1 MIEKGILLG
10 DRYEIIGRIGTG
22 GMADVYKARDQKLNR
37 YVAIK
42 VLKQS
47 FSDDENFVSRFHT
60 EAQAAASLMHPN
72 VVNVY
77 DYGIDRGHY
86 FMVMELVD
94 GITLKKYIE
103 RKGKLTAKEVISI
116 VIQIASGLDSAHRNN
131 LIHRDIKPQNIMIS
145 REGKVK
151 VTDFGIAK
159 AVTSNTVS
167 TNAMGSVH
175 YTSPEQAR
183 GGFSDI
189 RSDVYSLGVTMYE
202 MVTGRVPFD
211 GESTVAIAMKHL
223 QENMVMPSEYA
234 EDVPYSL
241 EQIIVK
247 CMQKNPDRRYQDM
260 GSLIRDLKHSLVDP
274 DGDFVVIAPITIGDT
289 VVISQDELEQVRRG
303 SRYNRDDDIEDDE
316 EDDDDGL
323 EDEEDYHGEVNP
335 KMKRLMKI
343 LKIVVVLIIILVI
356 GLGIT
361 KAGGLLKST
370 PSSDESAE
378 DTGKRTVPNLVGKTE
393 DEAKKLLNE
402 MDLGLRVVTRE
413 ESDTYPYGQ
422 ICEQKTEEG
431 TEVDKNTTIQVVV
444 SSGLKGEMETVPNV
458 VDSSEDEAAETLEAA
473 GYEVETESDYSSTVA
488 EGKVAKQSPVG
499 GRQLAKGSTVTITIS
514 KGAEIVTVPDI
525 VEMTE
530 EKAKQAL
537 KDANL
542 EAGTVTQEASDSVAE
557 GKVISQG
564 TEKGKRVSAGTK
576 ISFVVSKGE
585 DTVSVPNLKGLTK
598 NKAIAALTAKG
609 LKVGS
614 VTEEYS
620 SSVDKGK
627 VISQSVASGEKV
639 KSSTKVSFVISK
651 GKESPDNTS
660 ASDVVWKCNTNVKLG
675 DSYQGGPAKV
685 VLTQGSKT
693 TVLTEGS
700 TISNP
705 YNINMVGQPGEST
718 GVVTFY
724 EDRGSGYVEFA
735 TATITFKK
743 Q

>member
-1 MIEKGILLG
+1 MIEKGILLSN
-10 DRYEIIGRIGTG
+10 RYEIIGRIGTG
-22 GMADVYKARDQKLNR
+22 GMADVYKAKDQKLNR
-37 YVAIK
+37 LVALK

-116 VIQIASGLDSAHRNN
+116 VIQIASGLESAHRNN

-183 GGFSDI
+183 GGFSDV

-202 MVTGRVPFD
+202 MVTGKVPFD
-211 GESTVAIAMKHL
+211 GDSTVAIAMKHL
-223 QENMVMPSEYA
+223 QENMIMPSEYA

-260 GSLIRDLKHSLVDP
+260 ASLIRDLKHSLVDP
-274 DGDFVVIAPITIGDT
+274 DGDFVIINPITIGDT
-289 VVISQDELEQVRRG
+289 VVISQDELERVRRG
-303 SRYNRDDDIEDDE
+303 NRYDQDEEEDDEDEEYEYEDDDE
-316 EDDDDGL
+316 EDDF
-323 EDEEDYHGEVNP
+323 HGEVNP
-335 KMKRLMKI
+335 RMKKLMKI

-356 GLGIT
+356 GLGIS
-361 KAGGLLKST
+361 KAAGLIKTT
-370 PSSDESAE
+370 PSSDESTE
-378 DTGKRTVPNLVGKTE
+378 DNGKREVPDLLGKTV
-393 DEAKKLLNE
+393 DEAKELLNK
-402 MDLGLRVVTRE
+402 MDLGITIDTRE
-413 ESDTYPYGQ
+413 ESEYPEGQ
-422 ICEQKTEEG
+422 ICEQKTEAG
-431 TEVDKNTTIQVVV
+431 TEVDKNTTIHVVV
-444 SSGLKGEMETVPNV
+444 SSGEKGTTVPNV
-458 VDSSEDEAAETLEAA
+458 VGDSEDEAAKTLEDA
-473 GYEVETESDYSSTVA
+473 GFEVETEAEYSSDVD
-488 EGKVAKQSPVG
+488 EGKVVSQTPIG
-499 GRQLAKGSTVTITIS
+499 GRTLSKGSTVTITIS
-514 KGAEIVTVPDI
+514 KGAEIVTVPKI
-525 VEMTE
+525 TGMTE
-530 EKAKQAL
+530 ENARTAL
-537 KDANL
+537 K
-542 EAGTVTQEASDSVAE
+542 EAGLEVGNVTEESSDSVAE

-564 TEKGKRVSAGTK
+564 TASGNRVSAGTK
-576 ISFVVSKGE
+576 ISFVVSTGE
-585 DTVSVPNLKGLTK
+585 DLVEVPNIKGLSK
-598 NKAIAALTAKG
+598 SKAIAALTAKG
-609 LKVGS
+609 LTAGS

-620 SSVDKGK
+620 SSVKEGY
-627 VISQSVASGEKV
+627 VISQGTASGKKVASG
-639 KSSTKVSFVISK
+639 TAISFVVSK
-651 GKESPDNTS
+651 GEEKPDDTDAKES
-660 ASDVVWKCNTNVKLG
+660 VWKCNTNVKLG
-675 DSYQGGPAKV
+675 NTYQGGPAKV
-685 VLTQGSKT
+685 VLTQNGKD
-693 TVLTEGS
+693 TVLVNGS

-705 YNINMVGQPGEST
+705 YNVNVTGQSGVST
-718 GVVTFY
+718 GTVTFY
-724 EDRGSGYVEFA
+724 EDRGEGYVEIA
-735 TATITFKK
+735 TATVTFKK